1 MLSMILTVLLQASS
15 ASLSFEEAEALARR
29 DEATLQGEMASQFFD
44 EQGKATGR
52 ALINC
57 GVKEA
62 REASGLTVVMR
73 LDADGHV
80 TKTWL
85 NKPSALGRCFEK
97 ELKSAT
103 FPMEGREEFYT
114 FIGFNF

>member
-1 MLSMILTVLLQASS
+1 M
-15 ASLSFEEAEALARR
+15 ALARR
-29 DEATLQGEMASQFFD
+29 DEATLQGEIASQFFD
-44 EQGKATGR
+44 KQGKATGH

-73 LDADGHV
+73 LNADGHV

-85 NKPSALGRCFEK
+85 NKPSVLGRCFEK

>member
-1 MLSMILTVLLQASS
+1 MLSMTLAVLLQASS
-15 ASLSFEEAEALARR
+15 AIVSFEEAEALARR
-29 DEATLQGEMASQFFD
+29 DEATLHGETASQFFD
-44 EQGKATGR
+44 KQGKATGR

-73 LDADGHV
+73 LDADGRV

-85 NKPSALGRCFEK
+85 NKPSALGRCFEE